1 MVTIVGSDIPTGD
14 EVKWYMGGA
23 EATLIKKELTESS
36 GAITLESGKKAEFGS
51 VFVVDADGNPTDQML
66 ELSAIAP
73 SDVAATETTGTS
85 FVRTSA
91 AGSDTVTAYYLDME
105 TTALEQVMACKD
117 VSTNLSIDTKETEVH
132 GQTQKLQKTG
142 AATRTASLEEVD
154 YNDALVGA
162 IFGDY
167 VSDSPVAGDKKWT
180 DNFTATKKISA
191 LVGKQYQSGVLIKK
205 WCLMGCQVSKI
216 DSSFPTADFY
226 SKSMDFLVDYMVSTT
241 LVSN

>member
-14 EVKWYMGGA
+14 EVKWYYGGA
-23 EATLIKKELTESS
+23 SATLVKEDLVESS
-36 GAITLESGKKAEFGS
+36 GVITLGHKAEFGS
-51 VFVVDADGNPTDQML
+51 VFVVDADGNPTDTML
-66 ELSAIAP
+66 ELTTTGP
-73 SDVAATETTGTS
+73 DVTATETTGTE
-85 FVRTSA
+85 FVKTSA
-91 AGSDTVTAYYLDME
+91 AGTATVTAYYIDIA
-105 TTALEQVMACKD
+105 TTALAQIMACKD

-154 YNDALVGA
+154 YNDAFIGA

-191 LVGKQYQSGVLIKK
+191 LVGKQYQSGILIKK
-205 WCLMGCQVSKI
+205 WYLMGCQVSKI
-216 DSSFPTADFY
+216 DGSFPTADFY

-241 LVSN
+241 LVLN

>member
-14 EVKWYMGGA
+14 EVKWYVGDTA
-23 EATLIKKELTESS
+23 SATTLIKEDLVVAETL
-36 GAITLESGKKAEFGS
+36 ITLSQTAEFGS
-51 VFVVDADGNPTDQML
+51 VVVVTAAGAMTNEML
-66 ELSAIAP
+66 ELDTAGTGAADETLGTFKV
-73 SDVAATETTGTS
+73 DVGTDTG
-85 FVRTSA
+85 
-91 AGSDTVTAYYLDME
+91 TVTAYYL
-105 TTALEQVMACKD
+105 ALAPALVQVMACKD

-154 YNDALVGA
+154 YNDTLVGA
-162 IFGDY
+162 IFGDLI
-167 VSDSPVAGDKKWT
+167 DASPVAGDKKWT

-205 WCLMGCQVSKI
+205 WYLMGCQVSKI
-216 DSSFPTADFY
+216 DSSFPTADYY

-241 LVSN
+241 LVPN

>member
-23 EATLIKKELTESS
+23 EVTLVQEDLVVAAEK
-36 GAITLESGKKAEFGS
+36 ITLTNTAEFGS
-51 VFVVDADGNPTDQML
+51 VVVVDSDGAMANEML
-66 ELSAIAP
+66 ELNEAETAAADETLGTFAV
-73 SDVAATETTGTS
+73 DVGTTTG
-85 FVRTSA
+85 
-91 AGSDTVTAYYLDME
+91 TVTAYYIDIK
-105 TTALEQVMACKD
+105 TTALVQVMACKD

-154 YNDALVGA
+154 YNDTLIGA
-162 IFGDY
+162 IFGDLIA
-167 VSDSPVAGDKKWT
+167 DSPVAADIKWT

-205 WCLMGCQVSKI
+205 WYLMGCQVSKI

-226 SKSMDFLVDYMVSTT
+226 TKSMDFLVDYMVSTT
-241 LVSN
+241 LVPN